1 MNLSERVDEDLKTA
15 MRERNA
21 TKLGV
26 LRMLKAALTNA
37 TLSSGPVAC
46 SPDCSGAPGKM
57 SMLFQSVT
65 PNRCANAPRQFQINA
80 LARSIRPRVKRCRE
94 LVRFIIANAR

>member
-37 TLSSGPVAC
+37 TIAKGGADSKLTGGTAIRAALSRRIGPGGVLAGLLRRTRKAVDVI
-46 SPDCSGAPGKM
+46 SVSDAESVGK
-57 SMLFQSVT
+57 
-65 PNRCANAPRQFQINA
+65 CAATISN
-80 LARSIRPRVKRCRE
+80 
-94 LVRFIIANAR
+94 